1 MPKGTVPELKK
12 VQNTNFCDISVFMKE
27 NILTIHVVIDNLM
40 KGAASQAIQCFNLM
54 SGANEQEG
62 MIIKDG

>member
-1 MPKGTVPELKK
+1 MSKGTVPELKK

-27 NILTIHVVIDNLM
+27 NILTIHIAIDNLM

-54 SGANEQEG
+54 SGANEYEG
-62 MIIKDG
+62 VTLKDD